1 MTFKSAPPML
11 KSGMEKAK
19 GYALFGLYGL
29 TAALLLGP
37 EDIRPFGILPFVMA
51 VAGTIGLARR

>member
-1 MTFKSAPPML
+1 ML

-37 EDIRPFGILPFVMA
+37 EDIRPFGILPLVMA